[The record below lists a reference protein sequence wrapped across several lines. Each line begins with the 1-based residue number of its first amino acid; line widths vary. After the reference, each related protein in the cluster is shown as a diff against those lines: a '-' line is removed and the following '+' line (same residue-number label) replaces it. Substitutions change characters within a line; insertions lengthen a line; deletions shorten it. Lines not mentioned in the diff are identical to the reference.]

1 MPLDQKTKTC
11 NRSNTVINSI
21 RTVKKVHIKKKNL
34 KKEKKMKK
42 V

>member
-21 RTVKKVHIKKKNL
+21 RTVKKVHIKKNL